1 MLSRENSELICRVG
15 AGTPMGTALRRF
27 LLPALLSEELPS
39 PDCDPRRVQL
49 LGEDFIAFRDSEGKV
64 GLLDEYC
71 CHRSASLALGRV
83 EAGGIR
89 CIYHGWKFAVDG
101 TVLDTPNVADPT
113 FKERFK
119 AKAYRVREA
128 GGLIWVYLGPPAQ
141 IPAFPKWPFFD
152 LSAPNRLPVYAV
164 INCNFVQVMEGLVDS
179 AHLTVLHTSPLR
191 TTGGSELDFAKKTAH
206 LQFNAAPRIEAEET
220 DFGFHYVAIRPV
232 SEEPRD
238 GAMARIA
245 SFVPPCFILN
255 PNGDLFF
262 ALVPVSDTRTLFFH
276 VWWDADKKIGEDPLR
291 SQQLEFVGLDPA
303 SLDAYGLSLRTCDSP
318 QAASRANNF
327 LQDREAQRRGHFSG
341 LPSFTQEDAAVSMS
355 GGPIRDRSKEILCVA
370 DVALPKLYRALMT
383 CAKQASEGQDP
394 LGLHADTANIVG
406 VSGKIAPGVHWRTLA
421 SQHKVIET
429 ASAA

>member
-1 MLSRENSELICRVG
+1 MLSKENSEMICRVG
-15 AGTPMGTALRRF
+15 AATPMGTALRRF
-27 LLPALLSEELPS
+27 WLPALLSEELPA

-49 LGEDFIAFRDSEGKV
+49 LGEDFIAFRDSDGKV

-119 AKAYRVREA
+119 AKAYPVREA

-141 IPAFPKWPFFD
+141 VPAFPKWPFFN
-152 LSAPNRLPVYAV
+152 LPAPNRLPVYAV

-179 AHLTVLHTSPLR
+179 AHLTVLHTSPLK

-232 SEEPRD
+232 SEDSRD
-238 GAMARIA
+238 GMMARIA

-276 VWWDADKKIGEDPLR
+276 VWWDANKKIGEDPLR

-318 QAASRANNF
+318 QAACRANNF
-327 LQDREAQRRGHFSG
+327 MQDRDAQRRGHFSG

-370 DVALPKLYRALMT
+370 DVALPKLYRALT
-383 CAKQASEGQDP
+383 ACAKQASEGQEP
-394 LGLHADTANIVG
+394 LGLHADTANIIG
-406 VSGKIAPGVHWRTLA
+406 TSGKIAPGVHWRTLA
-421 SQHKVIET
+421 SQHKVIAT
-429 ASAA
+429 ATAA

>member
-1 MLSRENSELICRVG
+1 MLSKENSELICRVG

-27 LLPALLSEELPS
+27 WLPALLSEELPA

-113 FKERFK
+113 FKERIK
-119 AKAYRVREA
+119 AKAYAVREA

-141 IPAFPKWPFFD
+141 MPAFPKWPFFD
-152 LSAPNRLPVYAV
+152 LPAPNRLPVYAV
-164 INCNFVQVMEGLVDS
+164 INCNFVQILEGLVDS
-179 AHLTVLHTSPLR
+179 AHLTVLHTSPLK

-206 LQFNAAPRIEAEET
+206 MQFNAAPRIEAEET
-220 DFGFHYVAIRPV
+220 DFGFHYVALRPV

-276 VWWDADKKIGEDPLR
+276 VWWDANKKIGEDPLR

-318 QAASRANNF
+318 QAACRATNF
-327 LQDREAQRRGHFSG
+327 LQDRDAQRRGHFSG

-383 CAKQASEGQDP
+383 CAKQASAGQDP
-394 LGLHADTANIVG
+394 LGLHADTANIIG
-406 VSGKIAPGVHWRTLA
+406 VSGKIAPGIHWRTLA

-429 ASAA
+429 ATAA

>member
-1 MLSRENSELICRVG
+1 
-15 AGTPMGTALRRF
+15 
-27 LLPALLSEELPS
+27 
-39 PDCDPRRVQL
+39 
-49 LGEDFIAFRDSEGKV
+49 
-64 GLLDEYC
+64 
-71 CHRSASLALGRV
+71 
-83 EAGGIR
+83 
-89 CIYHGWKFAVDG
+89 
-101 TVLDTPNVADPT
+101 
-113 FKERFK
+113 
-119 AKAYRVREA
+119 
-128 GGLIWVYLGPPAQ
+128 
-141 IPAFPKWPFFD
+141 
-152 LSAPNRLPVYAV
+152 
-164 INCNFVQVMEGLVDS
+164 
-179 AHLTVLHTSPLR
+179 VLHTSPLK
-191 TTGGSELDFAKKTAH
+191 TTGGSELDFAKKTAY

-220 DFGFHYVAIRPV
+220 DFGFHYVALRPV

-276 VWWDADKKIGEDPLR
+276 VWWDANKKIGEDPLR

-318 QAASRANNF
+318 QAACRANNF
-327 LQDREAQRRGHFSG
+327 LQDRDAQRRGHFSG

-383 CAKQASEGQDP
+383 CAKQASDGQDP
-394 LGLHADTANIVG
+394 LGLHADTANIIG

-429 ASAA
+429 ATAA

>member
-1 MLSRENSELICRVG
+1 MLSKENSELICRVG

-27 LLPALLSEELPS
+27 WLPALLSEELPA

-113 FKERFK
+113 FKERIK
-119 AKAYRVREA
+119 AKAYAVREA

-141 IPAFPKWPFFD
+141 MPAFPKWPFFD
-152 LSAPNRLPVYAV
+152 LPAPNRLPVYAV
-164 INCNFVQVMEGLVDS
+164 INCNFVQILEGLVDS
-179 AHLTVLHTSPLR
+179 AHLTVLHTSPLK

-206 LQFNAAPRIEAEET
+206 MQFNAAPRIEAEET
-220 DFGFHYVAIRPV
+220 DFGFHYVALRPV

-276 VWWDADKKIGEDPLR
+276 VWWDANKKIGEDPLR

-318 QAASRANNF
+318 QAACRANNF
-327 LQDREAQRRGHFSG
+327 LQDRDAQRRGHFSG

-394 LGLHADTANIVG
+394 LGLHADTANIIG
-406 VSGKIAPGVHWRTLA
+406 VSGKIAPGIHWRTLA

-429 ASAA
+429 ATAA

>member
-1 MLSRENSELICRVG
+1 MLSKENSELICRVG
-15 AGTPMGTALRRF
+15 AGTAMGTALRRF
-27 LLPALLSEELPS
+27 WLPALLSEELPA

-119 AKAYRVREA
+119 AKAYAVREA
-128 GGLIWVYLGPPAQ
+128 GGLIWVYLGPPTQ
-141 IPAFPKWPFFD
+141 MPAFPKWSFFD
-152 LSAPNRLPVYAV
+152 LPAPNRLPVYAV
-164 INCNFVQVMEGLVDS
+164 INCNFVQIMEGLVDS
-179 AHLTVLHTSPLR
+179 AHLTVLHTSPLK

-206 LQFNAAPRIEAEET
+206 MQFNAAPRIEAEET
-220 DFGFHYVAIRPV
+220 DFGFHYVALRPV

-276 VWWDADKKIGEDPLR
+276 VWWDANKKIGEDPLR

-318 QAASRANNF
+318 QAACRANNF
-327 LQDREAQRRGHFSG
+327 LQDRDAQRRGHFSG

-370 DVALPKLYRALMT
+370 DVALPKLYRALTT

-394 LGLHADTANIVG
+394 LGLHADTANIIG

-429 ASAA
+429 ATAA